1 MVSTFL
7 RKVSFADP
15 HIFAGAKFH
24 GLKSLETPSAF
35 SFGKRLCRLS
45 SSGALLFLVGNKFH
59 RNFAY
64 AKQLCCPCSS
74 GFLLRISV
82 GEQGTAKIGGQP
94 FMAGVC
100 FSKLTD
106 WSFPKPFRVRYN
118 LKKVFYSLKA
128 WTKCPCFFILYSFI
142 VYFIIFFYFFN
153 FVFVYK
159 VINM

>member
-45 SSGALLFLVGNKFH
+45 SSGALLFLVGNEFRRH
-59 RNFAY
+59 FAY

-74 GFLLRISV
+74 GAFLRIKYGKLS
-82 GEQGTAKIGGQP
+82 TAKTGGQP
-94 FMAGVC
+94 FIAGVC
-100 FSKLTD
+100 ISKLTD
-106 WSFPKPFRVRYN
+106 KSFPIPFRN
-118 LKKVFYSLKA
+118 LKKHNKKRVSL
-128 WTKCPCFFILYSFI
+128 
-142 VYFIIFFYFFN
+142 
-153 FVFVYK
+153 
-159 VINM
+159 